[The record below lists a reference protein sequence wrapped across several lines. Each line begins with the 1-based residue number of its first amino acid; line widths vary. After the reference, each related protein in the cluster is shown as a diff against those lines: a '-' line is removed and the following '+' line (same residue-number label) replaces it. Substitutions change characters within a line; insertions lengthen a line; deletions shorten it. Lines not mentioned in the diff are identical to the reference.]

1 MNRNS
6 MVLIALLSAASCTQE
21 RYVLLPDES
30 GRTGNLVVS
39 PRGEQPITL
48 NAPYAGV
55 RTGTLGVREESLT
68 PDRVRE
74 EFGRSLDAMPMPPRR
89 FTLYFLEGSDQLTSE
104 SRAEVAEIF
113 AEISRRPAPGI
124 KVVGHTDRIGSV
136 EDNDRLGLLRA
147 QKVEAELIRLLGL
160 DEESISVSSRG
171 EREPLVPIADD
182 VPEPR
187 NRRVEIFVQ

>member
-6 MVLIALLSAASCTQE
+6 MVLIALLCACTQE
-21 RYVLLPDES
+21 RYVLLPDET

-55 RTGTLGVREESLT
+55 RTGALGVREEGLT

-113 AEISRRPAPGI
+113 AEIGRRPAPGI
-124 KVVGHTDRIGSV
+124 RVVGHTDRIGSV

-160 DEESISVSSRG
+160 DEVSISVSSRG
-171 EREPLVPIADD
+171 EREPLFPTADE